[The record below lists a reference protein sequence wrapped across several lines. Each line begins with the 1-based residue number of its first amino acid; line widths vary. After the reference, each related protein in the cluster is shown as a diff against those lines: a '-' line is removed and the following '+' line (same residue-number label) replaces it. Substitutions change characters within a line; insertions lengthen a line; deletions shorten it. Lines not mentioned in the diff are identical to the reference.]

1 MNPILDALLTAD
13 SAGYLK
19 PSHVQTSQAKE
30 LVDGELAVVAP
41 VCGCPWE
48 QLTPAGVLAA
58 KLLREVQTEVGKSVK
73 EWAATLKQKD
83 IEIAALC
90 AIVNPST
97 PEGRLLAF
105 KAAKEAVSRMVQWDH
120 GGDDSGALRE
130 LDGTVVADYWQR
142 SPSQWAWRMHNT
154 KPLTTWIF
162 AESRVAAVSAI
173 VDAATAAGW
182 ELVGSAS

>member
-1 MNPILDALLTAD
+1 M
-13 SAGYLK
+13 LK
-19 PSHVQTSQAKE
+19 PIDMLSTELLAE
-30 LVDGELAVVAP
+30 LVKEGGRSTFLEVHATD
-41 VCGCPWE
+41 
-48 QLTPAGVLAA
+48 LAA
-58 KLLREVQTEVGKSVK
+58 EVVRLRE
-73 EWAATLKQKD
+73 L
-83 IEIAALC
+83 
-90 AIVNPST
+90 VNPST
-97 PEGRLLAF
+97 PEGRLAAF